1 MKGHLPQPRAP
12 LSAGVRAEGGVGR
25 AFSTLDSSGSVCSHR
40 GTAPGRDGTPRPPGT
55 HTHPPRNLHIR
66 PWTLRILPSPPLP
79 GTCSVPPGTLH
90 STPGPR
96 AS

>member
-25 AFSTLDSSGSVCSHR
+25 AFSTLDSSRQRLQPSGNGSGS
-40 GTAPGRDGTPRPPGT
+40 GWDPAPPRDT
-55 HTHPPRNLHIR
+55 HTPPRNLHTR